1 MTLHSSQ
8 IAGAGAATLATLK
21 STTEHKKSTST
32 SFSKALKD
40 ASSTTDTSSSSTT
53 TADTTAKKVPSG
65 EKATA
70 VDGHKY
76 STITAG
82 PRKGM
87 FLNTGTNDRAGEAF
101 VMVRKNG
108 REYHIYGTG
117 SHREVIGMKTTAEK
131 QSTDTSST
139 TDTSTTD
146 PTTSTGTTGTT
157 DTGKI
162 NTDTSTTS

>member
-8 IAGAGAATLATLK
+8 IVGGTDTALASLK

-40 ASSTTDTSSSSTT
+40 ASSTTDDSSSTS
-53 TADTTAKKVPSG
+53 TADTTTAKAPSS
-65 EKATA
+65 EKSTA

-76 STITAG
+76 ATITAG

-87 FLNTGTNDRAGEAF
+87 FLNTGTNARHGDAF

-117 SHREVIGMKTTAEK
+117 SHRTVIGMKTAADKTTDA
-131 QSTDTSST
+131 TDTSS
-139 TDTSTTD
+139 TD
-146 PTTSTGTTGTT
+146 PTTSTGTTDTT
-157 DTGKI
+157 DAGKI

>member
-8 IAGAGAATLATLK
+8 IAGGGAATLATLK
-21 STTEHKKSTST
+21 STTEHKKSTSA

-53 TADTTAKKVPSG
+53 TADTTAKAPSG

-87 FLNTGTNDRAGEAF
+87 FLNTGTNDRSGEAF

-131 QSTDTSST
+131 QATDTSST
-139 TDTSTTD
+139 TDTSATD
-146 PTTSTGTTGTT
+146 TTTSTGTTGTT